1 MLVAGLRNN
10 PDEMEGMR
18 RGQPWQAQPWRAT
31 PARATLPAPWQNNR
45 VLWQG
50 ACGSFIEKDDEAL
63 QARKEDQ
70 VVLGGPSLRRCTS
83 RRHGAG
89 VGGGGNPEG
98 GGGGGNPGRDN
109 PHKGNPG
116 GADLVGNPGGGKP
129 VTLARATLPKAKL
142 ESWKGILGA
151 TGIGQPPWRGATLAG
166 ATLAGATLA
175 GATLTAATL
184 VGANLAGATL
194 VGFRV

>member
-31 PARATLPAPWQNNR
+31 PARATLPAPWRNNR

-63 QARKEDQ
+63 QARREDQ

-89 VGGGGNPEG
+89 VGGGATLKGEG
-98 GGGGGNPGRDN
+98 
-109 PHKGNPG
+109 
-116 GADLVGNPGGGKP
+116 AGK
-129 VTLARATLPKAKL
+129 TLAGTTLTRATLA
-142 ESWKGILGA
+142 
-151 TGIGQPPWRGATLAG
+151 GQTWWATLAG
-166 ATLAGATLA
+166 A
-175 GATLTAATL
+175 
-184 VGANLAGATL
+184 NLSP
-194 VGFRV
+194 